1 MRKKSRNWLLFV
13 TFVITV
19 AAIIAAPQYLTPRWS
34 LTAVYLAITGFMI
47 AVCTLITGNP
57 WSLLLTQL
65 NTMSLSRAQT
75 ILWTILVVG
84 SYICLSFAH
93 MSIVQIPGSVLGLI
107 AVSVGSSV
115 AASVVMSNKTG
126 KDADPAEIAASQ
138 AKNGEGASASGT
150 AFAWSDPH
158 YASLA
163 DMLEG
168 DELADAHTVDL
179 AKVQMFFF
187 TLAGAVVYAGMVY
200 NSLTSAKPVTT
211 LPDLPQQLIILMGM
225 SHTGYLGGKM
235 VNRTDEAAIAPSV
248 QPPQPS
254 APAPVVTPAGPQPA
268 APGAT
273 TLPISQ

>member
-1 MRKKSRNWLLFV
+1 MRKSRNLLLFV

-57 WSLLLTQL
+57 WSLLLTEL

-107 AVSVGSSV
+107 AVSIGSSV

-126 KDADPAEIAASQ
+126 KDADPAEIAAAK
-138 AKNGEGASASGT
+138 AKNGEGTTASGT
-150 AFAWSDPH
+150 AFAWSDPK

-200 NSLTSAKPVTT
+200 NELVGGKIATS

-235 VNRTDEAAIAPSV
+235 VNRTDEATTAQTA
-248 QPPQPS
+248 
-254 APAPVVTPAGPQPA
+254 VVPA
-268 APGAT
+268 AGAGAGAQVNAEAAK
-273 TLPISQ
+273 LPIANQNA